1 MNFYEFIILALM
13 CIILFMKRDKMISL
27 MITDELKKQIQDL
40 ASKEDRSVSYICKR
54 AMENEV
60 KRSKK
65 H

>member
-1 MNFYEFIILALM
+1 
-13 CIILFMKRDKMISL
+13 MKRDQMISFK
-27 MITDELKKQIQDL
+27 ITEELKKQIQDL